1 MSFTSSICRFAST
14 AGLKVQKHAPEIFV
28 GVGIVGFVGTVY
40 LACKA
45 TTKAEAIMD
54 EHQKS
59 MGIVKSTKESYKE
72 APQVYSETDYKRDVA
87 TVYLKTGVNF
97 VKLYWPAITLG
108 VVSTACILKGYNI
121 LSTRNFALMA
131 AYKGSEEAFSNY
143 RQRVVEKLGTKAEE
157 DIRYGVHK
165 EEIEVTD
172 SNGKTKTKKVETVD
186 PDVFHDDP
194 SRLIFDEFSS
204 CWQDDAAANQKFL
217 CDTERFCNQRLEA
230 MGYLFLN
237 EVREALGYKKIPE
250 GQLLGWILPKG
261 KHIVGDGDGYVSF
274 GLFNRLT
281 DDNVEGEIKRQFFYG
296 DNPSVLLE
304 FNYDG
309 VIFDKI

>member
-1 MSFTSSICRFAST
+1 MSLTTSICRFASST
-14 AGLKVQKHAPEIFV
+14 GLKLQKHAPEILV
-28 GVGIVGFVGTVY
+28 GAGIVGVVVAGV

-45 TTKAEAIMD
+45 TLKAESILD

-59 MGIVKSTKESYKE
+59 MEIVKETQETYKD

-87 TVYLKTGVNF
+87 TVYVKTGVNF
-97 VKLYWPAITLG
+97 VKLYWPALTLG
-108 VVSTACILKGYNI
+108 AVSIACILKGHNI
-121 LSTRNFALMA
+121 LSARNLALMA

-143 RQRVVEKLGTKAEE
+143 RQRVADKFGEKAEE

-172 SNGKTKTKKVETVD
+172 DSGKTKTKKLETVD
-186 PDVFHDDP
+186 PDVFHNDP
-194 SRLIFDEFSS
+194 ARLIFDEFSS

-217 CDTERFCNQRLEA
+217 FDTEQYCNQRLEA

-237 EVREALGYKKIPE
+237 EVREALGYKRIPE
-250 GQLLGWILPKG
+250 GQLLGWVLPKG

-281 DDNVEGEIKRQFFYG
+281 DNNVEGEAKRQFFYG
-296 DNPSVLLE
+296 DNPSIMLE

-309 VIFDKI
+309 VVFDKI